1 MRPLKAVLLT
11 LILIAIAAVFL
22 LALAVHHGFR
32 ASTTPPSWEAHIA
45 RTIRNAAIPSHE
57 SQLKNPLTK
66 DSRALQQGRDTFLA
80 RCSIC
85 HGIDGSGRTPVGANL
100 YPRVPDLRSSTTQ
113 HLTDGDLH
121 YIIGNGVQLT
131 GMPAGIA
138 HHAASADDTWSLVS
152 FIRTLRATS
161 TDEHKVQSATL
172 ASAHYS
178 GSTACAKCHAAIY
191 DRWKKTPMANVV
203 LDPREHPDA
212 ITADPAHNPVSPFA
226 PTDVAF
232 VYGSLWK
239 QRYFVKLRRR
249 LRPSRRAMELR
260 AAQVA
265 SLPRR
270 PENRL
275 VDRRLP

>member
-232 VYGSLWK
+232 VYGS
-239 QRYFVKLRRR
+239 
-249 LRPSRRAMELR
+249 
-260 AAQVA
+260 A
-265 SLPRR
+265 SGSSATSSS
-270 PENRL
+270 
-275 VDRRLP
+275 